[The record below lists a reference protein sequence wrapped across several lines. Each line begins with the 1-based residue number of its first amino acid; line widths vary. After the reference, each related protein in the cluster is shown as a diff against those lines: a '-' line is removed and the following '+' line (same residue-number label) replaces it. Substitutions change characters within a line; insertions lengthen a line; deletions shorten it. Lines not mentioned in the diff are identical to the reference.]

1 MLNHFTFNGK
11 STAELGLLVSGVNIY
26 GSPSRIVEKVNIPY
40 RSGDLIIDTG
50 AYANYLV
57 SYEVSVIDDTK
68 ATLEEISNWL
78 LSSRGYQQLT
88 DTYNPEY
95 YRMAAYYNQID
106 YTMSAFYRFGKAVIT
121 FDCKPQKYLLTGTST
136 TQLTANGTITN
147 PTQMASK
154 PLLRIYGTGTLTVGT
169 TPIVV
174 NSVDSYV
181 DVDCDTMQVFK
192 GTENKGNTV
201 TITEF
206 PQLVSGSNSISL
218 SGITKVIITP
228 RWWKL

>member
-50 AYANYLV
+50 AYTNYLV
-57 SYEVSVIDDTK
+57 SYEVSIIDDTK
-68 ATLEEISNWL
+68 ATAEEISNWL

-88 DTYNPEY
+88 DTYNPEIF
-95 YRMAAYYNQID
+95 RMAAYYNQLD
-106 YTMSAFYRFGKAVIT
+106 YTLSAFYRFGKAVIT
-121 FDCKPQKYLLTGTST
+121 FDCKPQKYLLTGIST

-147 PTQMASK
+147 PTQMPSK
-154 PLLRIYGTGTLTVGT
+154 PLLRIYGTGTLTVVT

-181 DVDCDTMQVFK
+181 DVDCDTMQVYK

-201 TITEF
+201 TITDF